1 MNLAS
6 NTASELSTTPSS
18 VAALSGISARA
29 GHRPCCAATGA
40 RRTAS
45 PLCPRRFRAAAADP
59 CARDARSRT
68 PSSSATSPSPLTA
81 QRAGVASAR
90 AIARIAATRL
100 GLDMSFVV
108 TNFTL
113 KCPRTV
119 YDTLYCHG
127 LAGHMDQANTPRRRA
142 LTAVATGVSIASSA
156 PKPLPPTLSPK
167 FRSDPRPTGLD
178 R

>member
-29 GHRPCCAATGA
+29 GHRPCCAATVA

-45 PLCPRRFRAAAADP
+45 SLWPRRFRAAAADP
-59 CARDARSRT
+59 CARGARSRT
-68 PSSSATSPSPLTA
+68 PGSSATSPRPLTA

-90 AIARIAATRL
+90 AIARIAATRF
-100 GLDMSFVV
+100 GLDVRFVM

-113 KCPRTV
+113 NCPRSV
-119 YDTLYCHG
+119 YDKLYCHG
-127 LAGHMDQANTPRRRA
+127 LVGHMTKPPRRR
-142 LTAVATGVSIASSA
+142 GIDR
-156 PKPLPPTLSPK
+156 
-167 FRSDPRPTGLD
+167 RSDWGQHSLISPETAPSNVVSQVPI
-178 R
+178 